1 MTPAR
6 FEEIYDIIAMNFYMA
21 YMFNNDDA
29 LHNLYGNIKLLKAYC
44 KLQSDPFYNSFLTEI
59 NLLKILYK
67 NI

>member
-6 FEEIYDIIAMNFYMA
+6 FEEIYDTIVMNFYIA

-29 LHNLYGNIKLLKAYC
+29 LHGLYGTIRLLKAYC
-44 KLQSDPFYNSFLTEI
+44 KLYSDPFYKPFLMEL
-59 NLLKILYK
+59 NLIENLYK